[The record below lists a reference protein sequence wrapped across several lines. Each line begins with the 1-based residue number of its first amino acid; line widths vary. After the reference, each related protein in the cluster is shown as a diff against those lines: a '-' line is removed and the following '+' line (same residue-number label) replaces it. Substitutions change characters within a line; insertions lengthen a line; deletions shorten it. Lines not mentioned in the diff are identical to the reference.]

1 MTPMRLATPMAYMAG
16 ALMHAGAGVFF
27 AFAHTGIFELTGINN
42 DLVAWG
48 VLFGF
53 VHWIFSGM
61 ALGMM
66 PLMHPLVAK
75 GEMENPGPF
84 ALSLGPM
91 TAIGFLMLH
100 LLLGGGGALY
110 EASI

>member
-1 MTPMRLATPMAYMAG
+1 
-16 ALMHAGAGVFF
+16 
-27 AFAHTGIFELTGINN
+27 
-42 DLVAWG
+42 
-48 VLFGF
+48 
-53 VHWIFSGM
+53 
-61 ALGMM
+61 MM

-100 LLLGGGGALY
+100 LLFGGGGGALD